1 MMGSGTAFEVF
12 GDIARTKQRR
22 SKRTP
27 FDHAKR
33 YYKNDGIKNVFPKVN
48 SQVLTQIRKRIQ
60 EENQQ
65 STRKTIAILS
75 IVGSVLVSLMY
86 YFLFVYQFSNEVSSL
101 FQFGW

>member
-1 MMGSGTAFEVF
+1 MGSGTAFEVF